1 MITIV
6 MLTGE
11 KYPINIESP
20 GGISDMRIRA
30 QQRFIS
36 LQTVTVACARV
47 APFHSS
53 LSLSPSWSPS
63 PSPCP
68 PKVDPNGCCST

>member
-36 LQTVTVACARV
+36 LQTVSLCPGS
-47 APFHSS
+47 PFPLESFPKSILLPKS
-53 LSLSPSWSPS
+53 LPMSPKSRP
-63 PSPCP
+63 
-68 PKVDPNGCCST
+68 